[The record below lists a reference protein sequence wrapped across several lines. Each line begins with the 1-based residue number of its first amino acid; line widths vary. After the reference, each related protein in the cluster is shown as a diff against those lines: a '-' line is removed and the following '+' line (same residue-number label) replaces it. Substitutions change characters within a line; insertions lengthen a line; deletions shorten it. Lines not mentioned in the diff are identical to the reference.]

1 MRVFL
6 TGATG
11 FIGSAIAEEL
21 ATSGHQVVALARSDA
36 SAAKLSARGFDVYR
50 GDLDDLDSLRSAAA
64 AVDGVVHAAFTN
76 ISATTTIVESTRVD
90 RTVVAAMG
98 EALAGSGRPIVVT
111 SVTSLLRPGARGT
124 EDDEASPE
132 GNPRGQAEIDA
143 LALRDRGV
151 PVTAVR
157 LPPSVHGAGDVG
169 WVPALIRLAKTTGVA
184 GFVGDGNNR
193 WPAVHRL
200 DAARLFRLAL
210 ESQNPSIRLHAV
222 ADEGIPFSAIAASIG
237 KIAGVP
243 TASIAPTAA
252 DDHFGFLSRFVAM
265 DGARSSASTRT
276 ALGWNPEHPSLL
288 EDLTSGIYSA

>member
-11 FIGSAIAEEL
+11 FIGSAIADEL

-50 GDLDDLDSLRSAAA
+50 GDLHELDSLRSAAA
-64 AVDGVVHAAFTN
+64 EVDGVIHAAFTN
-76 ISATTTIVESTRVD
+76 ISATTTIDESTRVD
-90 RTVVAAMG
+90 RAVVAALG
-98 EALAGSGRPIVVT
+98 DALAGSGRPLVVT

-143 LALRDRGV
+143 LALLGRGV
-151 PVTAVR
+151 QVTVVR
-157 LPPSVHGAGDVG
+157 LPPSVHGEGDVG
-169 WVPALIRLAKTTGVA
+169 WVPALIRIAKTTGVA
-184 GFVGDGNNR
+184 GYIADGKNR

-210 ESQNPSIRLHAV
+210 ESPTLSARLHAV
-222 ADEGIPFSAIAASIG
+222 ADEGVPFRAIATAVSQ
-237 KIAGVP
+237 IAGVP
-243 TASIAPTAA
+243 TASIAPEGA
-252 DDHFGFLSRFVAM
+252 DAQFGFLGRFASL
-265 DGARSSASTRT
+265 DSPRSSARTRA
-276 ALGWNPEHPSLL
+276 ALRWNPNHPSLL
-288 EDLTSGIYSA
+288 EDLASGIYTP